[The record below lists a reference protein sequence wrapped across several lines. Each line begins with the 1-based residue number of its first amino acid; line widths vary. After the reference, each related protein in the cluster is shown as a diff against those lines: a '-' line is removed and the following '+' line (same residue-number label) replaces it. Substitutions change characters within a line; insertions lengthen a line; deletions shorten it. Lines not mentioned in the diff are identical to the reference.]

1 MSSGGGVNDD
11 DFSMKLTE
19 SRAYIRLRGGKS
31 DSSSVSD
38 GLGVTSPFGSSMS
51 FSLRFNECSSSDF
64 CNNQNMETLMRS
76 FSVGGLF
83 MIQVEEAI
91 NKSVIARVHRH
102 VKRQFHSSL

>member
-64 CNNQNMETLMRS
+64 CNNQKMETLMRS
-76 FSVGGLF
+76 FRVGGLF